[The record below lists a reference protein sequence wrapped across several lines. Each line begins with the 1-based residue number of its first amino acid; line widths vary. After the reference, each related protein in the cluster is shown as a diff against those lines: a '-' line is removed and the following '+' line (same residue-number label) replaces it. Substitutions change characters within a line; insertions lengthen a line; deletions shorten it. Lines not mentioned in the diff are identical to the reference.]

1 MCSYMCIHN
10 QGCPLTQGWHLL
22 LMFLCLCL
30 EYNLK
35 VTLAEDNFGL
45 WLETRLRKP
54 GAWLGNGEGRITH
67 PHPKPDGKPCSGI

>member
-1 MCSYMCIHN
+1 METDVRCPRQTGHLVSSSIPVTREGPGVVCSYTCIHS

-45 WLETRLRKP
+45 
-54 GAWLGNGEGRITH
+54 
-67 PHPKPDGKPCSGI
+67 